1 MSWWKLREGGVIFGL
16 ENLIPNDLFQ
26 VCLGKENKPKNDF
39 IVEILGLKTAICF
52 ALEVRWDLL
61 GCALLVLPV
70 KM

>member
-39 IVEILGLKTAICF
+39 IVEILGLKTAIYF
-52 ALEVRWDLL
+52 ALEVR
-61 GCALLVLPV
+61 
-70 KM
+70 